1 MAEKVPFLSVL
12 MTAYNRE
19 TYIAEAIESVL
30 SSTYKNFE
38 LIIVDDKS
46 TDTTVEIIRQYQ
58 IKDKRIR
65 LFVNEIN
72 LGDYPNRNKAVSYS
86 QGEYFIFVDSD
97 DKTYED
103 SFDYLMTTMLVS
115 PDADIGMLCKD
126 AILCNKVV
134 KPKETINYHF
144 FKNQVLI
151 IGPGGTI
158 IKKDFFNNIG
168 GYPVIYGPANDMYFN
183 LKAASLGNI
192 KFLCKEFLFY
202 RIHDGQ
208 EKNNKVGYIYHNYN
222 YFTDAFKNLQLL
234 FPDAKKKI
242 LLKKNKRRL
251 VLHVLKL
258 AYKEKQIK
266 NSLLILQKTHFTFK
280 DLIHAIFN

>member
-1 MAEKVPFLSVL
+1 MKPMLSVL

-19 TYIAEAIESVL
+19 KYITEAIESVL
-30 SSTYKNFE
+30 SSNYKNFE
-38 LIIVDDKS
+38 FIIVDDKS

-72 LGDYPNRNKAVSYS
+72 LGDYPNRNQAVSYA

-103 SFDYLMTTMLVS
+103 SFDYLMTTMLAS

-126 AILCNKVV
+126 AFLCNKVV

-202 RIHDGQ
+202 RIHEGQ
-208 EKNNKVGYIYHNYN
+208 EKNNKFGYIYHNYN
-222 YFTDAFKNLQLL
+222 YFRDAFKNLQLL

-251 VLHVLKL
+251 VLHVLKM

-266 NSLLILQKTHFTFK
+266 NPLLILQKTHFTFK